1 MDLGNFSR
9 ISVNK
14 KQRKNGNDSKVD
26 LKAFVYYNTLSLA
39 ILGTLAGCAESTP
52 VDVKEDSTPQTPE
65 NSVVENTNSEE
76 SMAWEEMDKFDAEE
90 YRVYINGLVS
100 KYDKDVDS
108 ATVEDVAEF
117 ASKLNLFVVHA
128 NAALKEKKDEDTFK
142 DLLITSNKVDALIQ
156 DNKDEKI
163 VAEHSSK
170 RITSNLTE
178 LSKSYKVCKALSIDA
193 MNLKIGDTRKVR
205 VTVLPSN
212 ADVNLT
218 YSVNRPAVASV
229 ENGVVTAKASG
240 RCKLTVT
247 DTKTGVSVSTSIVV
261 TGSSTGQ
268 TSSDGQVS
276 GGQTS
281 KPSQTSQSSQTS
293 QTSKPSQSSQ
303 TSKPSQ
309 TSQTSKPSTQT
320 SQTSQ
325 TSKPSQT
332 SQTSKPS
339 QTSQTSTP
347 KPTPKPTVTFKNMSV
362 NGVSSMTEGDTV
374 TASATVY
381 MSDGSTR
388 TSGISWSSS
397 NTGVVS
403 VSSGGTLS
411 ARSAGSAII
420 TATYDNHQASFTV
433 SVSAKPQQQSTQ
445 PSGSNDFSYL
455 VEGCPS
461 GTTPHGRT
469 YYAYYPIVDA
479 INKERRALG
488 LCDVQYADENWARE
502 RATIIG
508 QAIKNHDSAFNSAW
522 NEYIESGQSGLW
534 NTDYTP
540 KESWI
545 ADFSPLNN
553 ADNIDLDY
561 EIEVGGH
568 APGTF
573 TSIVGFVYYPTPE
586 RIVAAIKESKPHW
599 THVIDPY
606 ANAVECRIYIDTKTG
621 VGHFAITWGGD
632 DTFMSP

>member
-1 MDLGNFSR
+1 M
-9 ISVNK
+9 NK
-14 KQRKNGNDSKVD
+14 KAIIIAAV
-26 LKAFVYYNTLSLA
+26 LLA
-39 ILGTLAGCAESTP
+39 AGGIGTGVALAGCEKQDASTETSSVSSPAVKSEGNTESTAPEETVSNADTEVSQATSESETGDIAQPSDTSVSESTAES
-52 VDVKEDSTPQTPE
+52 
-65 NSVVENTNSEE
+65 SEE
-76 SMAWEEMDKFDAEE
+76 SK
-90 YRVYINGLVS
+90 
-100 KYDKDVDS
+100 K
-108 ATVEDVAEF
+108 
-117 ASKLNLFVVHA
+117 ASS
-128 NAALKEKKDEDTFK
+128 KDE
-142 DLLITSNKVDALIQ
+142 
-156 DNKDEKI
+156 
-163 VAEHSSK
+163 SSK
-170 RITSNLTE
+170 NQ
-178 LSKSYKVCKALSIDA
+178 
-193 MNLKIGDTRKVR
+193 
-205 VTVLPSN
+205 
-212 ADVNLT
+212 
-218 YSVNRPAVASV
+218 
-229 ENGVVTAKASG
+229 
-240 RCKLTVT
+240 
-247 DTKTGVSVSTSIVV
+247 
-261 TGSSTGQ
+261 SSTANSSKPDNSRK
-268 TSSDGQVS
+268 TSTVA
-276 GGQTS
+276 QTS
-281 KPSQTSQSSQTS
+281 KPS
-293 QTSKPSQSSQ
+293 
-303 TSKPSQ
+303 
-309 TSQTSKPSTQT
+309 QT

-347 KPTPKPTVTFKNMSV
+347 TPTPKPTVTFKNMSV

-411 ARSAGSAII
+411 ARSAGSATI

-433 SVSAKPQQQSTQ
+433 SVSAKPQQQPTP
-445 PSGSNDFSYL
+445 PSGSRDFSYL

-508 QAIKNHDSAFNSAW
+508 QAIKNHDPAFNSSW
-522 NEYIESGQSGLW
+522 NEEIESGQSSSW

-545 ADFSPLNN
+545 ASFSPLNN

-568 APGTF
+568 APGTA

-599 THVIDPY
+599 THVINPY

-621 VGHFAITWGGD
+621 IGYFAITWGGD
-632 DTFMSP
+632 QTFMCL